1 MLNVLEDRIYLDRNV
16 RLYIVTGEED
26 YMRNE
31 VFLCPKIQ
39 TDE

>member
-26 YMRNE
+26 YMRDE
-31 VFLCPKIQ
+31 VFLCTKIQ